1 MKFKQRELLAGRN
14 SVSASKMLRSESFS
28 EKHFD
33 GDIIDAFHIALKCSS
48 AWKNI
53 KCKCTNE
60 VCERDCEAKGR

>member
-14 SVSASKMLRSESFS
+14 SVSAGKMLRYPSFS
-28 EKHFD
+28 EKNFD
-33 GDIIDAFHIALKCSS
+33 GDIINAFHIALKCSF

-60 VCERDCEAKGR
+60 VCERDCEVKGK